1 MGLRACTARAFDA
14 TRRARH
20 EDRVK
25 QEAQDVPK
33 RGPTF
38 AKLPVFLRTTIAHA
52 SMEPKKSSQKA
63 CFSHIGFWER

>member
-14 TRRARH
+14 TCRARH

-33 RGPTF
+33 RGPTLRNSLYF
-38 AKLPVFLRTTIAHA
+38 SELPSPTLAWNLRKARKKLVSLT
-52 SMEPKKSSQKA
+52 
-63 CFSHIGFWER
+63 